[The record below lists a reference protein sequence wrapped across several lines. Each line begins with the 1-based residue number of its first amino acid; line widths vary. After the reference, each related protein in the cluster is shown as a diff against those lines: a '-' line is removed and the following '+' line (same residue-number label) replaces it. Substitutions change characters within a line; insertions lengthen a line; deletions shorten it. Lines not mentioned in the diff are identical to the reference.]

1 MNTPPAA
8 WEHTVPWDL
17 RHHHSVTK
25 KPLLFQKCAQ
35 RKWFCKTPQ
44 IISDVPPRC
53 PPPSIWIPGRSDGLS
68 GVALESCSC
77 SPTPVLSLRGV
88 EGNGAD
94 VVSEVVPTK
103 HQASGLGAA
112 LMSSPEWIAGW
123 WRWPVPSPPPHS
135 AYQALIGGRKKR
147 DFRFTGNNALVKKEK
162 KNSIS
167 ASCECKPLH
176 PNYNFQLR
184 SEDYISQYVLR
195 PRTRTC
201 VKWEVSGVLFG
212 RHAKNLLF
220 FHIILI
226 TFLAQ
231 STWGLLL
238 LLTAKRPD
246 EWNPNALYWWNFVI
260 ARERLVNLN
269 NQWHL
274 LPSSCVLTPASFI
287 FKYFII
293 KPKYL

>member
-1 MNTPPAA
+1 MLSHAGSFSSWRRRRWRWRDVRSSAN
-8 WEHTVPWDL
+8 
-17 RHHHSVTK
+17 
-25 KPLLFQKCAQ
+25 
-35 RKWFCKTPQ
+35 KTP
-44 IISDVPPRC
+44 SL
-53 PPPSIWIPGRSDGLS
+53 WAGGRSNELPWVDS
-68 GVALESCSC
+68 
-77 SPTPVLSLRGV
+77 R
-88 EGNGAD
+88 
-94 VVSEVVPTK
+94 
-103 HQASGLGAA
+103 
-112 LMSSPEWIAGW
+112 LMEMACPL
-123 WRWPVPSPPPHS
+123 PSPPPHS
-135 AYQALIGGRKKR
+135 ANPALIGGRRKR

-167 ASCECKPLH
+167 ASSECEPLH

-246 EWNPNALYWWNFVI
+246 EWNPNALYWWNIVI
-260 ARERLVNLN
+260 AGERLLNLN

-274 LPSSCVLTPASFI
+274 LLSSCVLTPASFI

-293 KPKYL
+293 KLNYL

>member
-1 MNTPPAA
+1 MFCIYQRRSEYATCCVGTYCPLRFRPPHFIRWPKSLYCSRIALKESSSVRPNHHWCLAQCPTPY
-8 WEHTVPWDL
+8 
-17 RHHHSVTK
+17 
-25 KPLLFQKCAQ
+25 
-35 RKWFCKTPQ
+35 
-44 IISDVPPRC
+44 
-53 PPPSIWIPGRSDGLS
+53 IWIPGRSDGLS

-123 WRWPVPSPPPHS
+123 WRWPVPSTPPHS
-135 AYQALIGGRKKR
+135 AFPALIGGRRKR

-167 ASCECKPLH
+167 ASSECEPLH

-220 FHIILI
+220 F
-226 TFLAQ
+226 T
-231 STWGLLL
+231 
-238 LLTAKRPD
+238 
-246 EWNPNALYWWNFVI
+246 
-260 ARERLVNLN
+260 
-269 NQWHL
+269 
-274 LPSSCVLTPASFI
+274 
-287 FKYFII
+287 
-293 KPKYL
+293 